1 MGLSTSPTIWMTCV
15 NFLLDS
21 MPNKDKV
28 KAIMDDLLLCNS
40 RRRHM
45 KLIKDL
51 LVTMIKNG
59 LKLSPKKGQLFMTE
73 LCYLGTLFKIK
84 GDLMTITPLQTS
96 IEAIEK
102 IKAPTT
108 PKQCKGFC
116 GVVNFLAI
124 FCPELQM
131 LPRPIYNLTKKGQ
144 TFTWTKEQGNNFE
157 EIKRYCVSTLFFIC
171 QS

>member
-1 MGLSTSPTIWMTCV
+1 
-15 NFLLDS
+15 

-28 KAIMDDLLLCNS
+28 IAIMDDLLLHSS

-59 LKLSPKKGQLFMTE
+59 LKLSPKKSQLFMTE

-84 GDLMTITPLQTS
+84 GDFMTITPLLTS
-96 IEAIEK
+96 IEAIDK
-102 IKAPTT
+102 LIALTT
-108 PKQCKGFC
+108 PKQCKCFC
-116 GVVNFLAI
+116 GLVNFLAI

-131 LPRPIYNLTKKGQ
+131 LLRPIYSLTKKGQ
-144 TFTWTKEQGNNFE
+144 TFALTKEHGNNFE
-157 EIKRYCVSTLFFIC
+157 EIKR
-171 QS
+171 